1 MWEDL
6 SIYTNKDGEKV
17 ISEWRETSGS
27 IYDYRYRK
35 IIGDFGQFRI
45 SLEWNRKKM
54 KGLWTEYIIY
64 TKKTQIIDIEKEE
77 IIQTTEKNEATN
89 P

>member
-1 MWEDL
+1 
-6 SIYTNKDGEKV
+6 
-17 ISEWRETSGS
+17 
-27 IYDYRYRK
+27 
-35 IIGDFGQFRI
+35 
-45 SLEWNRKKM
+45 M

-64 TKKTQIIDIEKEE
+64 TKRTQIIDIEKEE